1 MSKDLFHLM
10 REKEIVTSNFLPTKK
25 EIKTNSIKL
34 AQDILDSGNF
44 NIEEVY
50 SQTIRLK
57 DAISE
62 IEKVLKS
69 SLPGQS
75 FEAFGLKGTF
85 RSGGDTKN
93 YAEDDKYSDLQKQI
107 KHRKELLDLALKSDI
122 EIYDED
128 GVEVPKV
135 STTPRKSSLAISY

>member
-69 SLPGQS
+69 SLPEQA
-75 FEAFGLKGTF
+75 FEAFGITGTF
-85 RSGGDTKN
+85 RNGGNIKN
-93 YAEDDKYSDLQKQI
+93 YEDDPVYLDLKKQLEN
-107 KHRKELLDLALKSDI
+107 RKELLNAALKTDL
-122 EIYDED
+122 EFYDSD
-128 GVEVPKV
+128 GVQVPKV

>member
-69 SLPGQS
+69 SLPEQS
-75 FEAFGLKGTF
+75 FEAFGITGTF
-85 RSGGDTKN
+85 RNGGNIKN
-93 YAEDDKYSDLQKQI
+93 YEDDPVYLDLKKQLEN
-107 KHRKELLDLALKSDI
+107 RKELLDAALKTDL
-122 EIYDED
+122 EFYDSD
-128 GVEVPKV
+128 GVQVPKV
-135 STTPRKSSLAISY
+135 STTIRKSSLAITY

>member
-69 SLPGQS
+69 SLPEQS
-75 FEAFGLKGTF
+75 FEAFGITGTF
-85 RSGGDTKN
+85 RNGGNIKN
-93 YAEDDKYSDLQKQI
+93 YEDDPVYLDLKKQLEN
-107 KHRKELLDLALKSDI
+107 RKELLDAALKTDL
-122 EIYDED
+122 EFYDSD
-128 GVEVPKV
+128 GVQVPKV
-135 STTPRKSSLAISY
+135 STTIRKSSLAISY